1 MNATREN
8 DGTWRWRKAVMVAG
22 IVVAS
27 GCGAHNAP
35 DLAAYQQLLTQA
47 GSVVAEHRAA
57 GTQVTTLSNC
67 TAEHSQYD
75 GRMRSPIEQM
85 KGMSGAMDDCMM
97 SLGSSSGAGFREQC
111 NSMSSELNAHA
122 QAACQS
128 TDLAQDWAE
137 TRRDCDA
144 MSSLLDQEQNDI
156 TMMNHMM
163 GGSMMSGGTCHP

>member
-1 MNATREN
+1 
-8 DGTWRWRKAVMVAG
+8 MVAG
-22 IVVAS
+22 IVLAS
-27 GCGAHNAP
+27 GCGGHNAP

-47 GSVVAEHRAA
+47 GSAVAGHRDA
-57 GTQVTTLSNC
+57 GTHVSSVSDC
-67 TAEHSQYD
+67 AAEHSQYD
-75 GRMRSPIEQM
+75 GRMRSLIEQM

-111 NSMSSELNAHA
+111 NSMLAELNAHA

-128 TDLAQDWAE
+128 TDLTQDWAE
-137 TRRDCDA
+137 SRRDCDA
-144 MSSLLDQEQNDI
+144 MSSLLDQEQHDI